1 MTLVYVIVGTI
12 CAIKRTFFSNNKGEQ
27 HMNRFE
33 WFSLIDKLLSVGSG
47 ILNIIKNVFGGK
59 KNE

>member
-1 MTLVYVIVGTI
+1 
-12 CAIKRTFFSNNKGEQ
+12 
-27 HMNRFE
+27 MNRFG
-33 WFSLIDKLLSVGSG
+33 WFSLIDKLLSAGSG

>member
-1 MTLVYVIVGTI
+1 
-12 CAIKRTFFSNNKGEQ
+12 
-27 HMNRFE
+27 MNRFE
-33 WFSLIDKLLSVGSG
+33 WFYLIDKLLSAGSG

>member
-1 MTLVYVIVGTI
+1 
-12 CAIKRTFFSNNKGEQ
+12 
-27 HMNRFE
+27 MNRFE

>member
-1 MTLVYVIVGTI
+1 
-12 CAIKRTFFSNNKGEQ
+12 
-27 HMNRFE
+27 MNRFE
-33 WFSLIDKLLSVGSG
+33 WFYLIGKLLTAGSG